1 MVSGSEISEFRVH
14 VPDSDLA
21 DLRER
26 LDRTRWPEQLPN
38 EGWLGGAPV
47 ARVRELAERWRTG
60 FDWRVLEAR
69 LGEFPQFTTV
79 VEGQTIHF
87 LWVRSG
93 VPGALPLLATHGWP
107 GSFLEFADLAGPLS
121 GHDEAFDLV
130 VPSIPGFGFSPL
142 SGPGWNGERVARA
155 WTVLMAR
162 LGYERYGVHGGDLGA
177 GISRRVARLAP
188 RSVVGVHVNY
198 LPTPPSGAP
207 EEGLSP
213 QDDARLAGYAK
224 WAAEFGAYEHLQRTR
239 PQSLSYALTDSP
251 TGLLAWIIERFH
263 DWTDPRC
270 RDRIDDDVLLAD
282 IALYWLTGTA
292 GSAAQ
297 FYRENALAGPVPGR
311 GVVPTGV
318 SCFPH
323 EIVLP
328 VRALAERSEN
338 IVWWREHA
346 EGGHFPA
353 LEVPDTLSADLR
365 DFFRPLRS

>member
-14 VPDSDLA
+14 VPDGDLA
-21 DLRER
+21 DLRAR
-26 LDRTRWPEQLPN
+26 LDRTRWPDQLPN
-38 EGWLGGAPV
+38 EEWRGGAPV

-60 FDWRVLEAR
+60 FDWRGLEAR

-198 LPTPPSGAP
+198 LPTPPSGAA

-270 RDRIDDDVLLAD
+270 RDRIGDDVLLAD

-318 SCFPH
+318 SCFPY

-353 LEVPDTLSADLR
+353 LEVPGTLGTDLR